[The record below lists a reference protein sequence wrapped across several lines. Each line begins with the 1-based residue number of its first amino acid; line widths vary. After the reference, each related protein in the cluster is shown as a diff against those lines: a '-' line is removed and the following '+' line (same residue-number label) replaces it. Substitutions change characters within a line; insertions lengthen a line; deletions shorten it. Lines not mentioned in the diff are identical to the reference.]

1 MKKILLSLS
10 ICSFVFLLLSHFYEV
25 SQWQQASLNNLTAS
39 IQSENPSLASVRTYQ
54 ADFRKMKEDNI
65 ASSLMDFCQNE
76 KIALLTTKM
85 ESRDFYYV
93 TYTTRLFLPDS
104 IDPEILKLSG
114 INGLFGLNGNISAS
128 TLPEGDQKQINMLNG
143 FLNTASDD
151 QTMIVPFFSF
161 LSGNQ
166 ETEPVDEYPV
176 TVIAENEQSLNRLM
190 EYFPDYFEEQD
201 SSIVSVGYGFVAS
214 AKQIL
219 NEFWVSPFLILYLV
233 STLLV
238 FTAWIVMKRK
248 EISIHKLNGIDTWT
262 TFRRIFSK
270 DLLWFGLCIPCLSLP
285 ATLFILMRFP
295 ASSIQAF
302 YLKTGLPFLCIH
314 LISVGLMVI
323 EGLLSIQWMKLSL
336 KSTSNKAST
345 NLMLSLCL
353 GCLFCTAIL
362 ILPASQSIQACLT
375 NLRDLY
381 ILESHKSVFTGYLT
395 DSFWNTQ
402 KTEDSETTSIETI
415 ANDIEVMTKWNQFL
429 EEHDGIYE
437 DFSLMEF
444 TFSNELHEMG
454 QPFVQVNANYLKD
467 YQIVLEDGTMLNLDQ
482 YPAEFPLI
490 LIPEGRVA
498 ELKEN
503 DQFRMMC
510 QAGQKLY
517 VKDGIRLY
525 PHLVSDQNVS
535 QIPYQDPVIC
545 VSQPPT
551 NYGQSYR
558 FIPVEGEQTEQ
569 EVQEFLQANDLEG
582 ILNYSLNT
590 LNYTNTKNS
599 VTISLLQNGLVMLIY
614 LLCLGVMLKSLLQ
627 IWLAS
632 DQKLIAVQYHLGLSW
647 FKRYQV
653 WFAIGILM
661 CLCVLLVLLLK
672 KASIKTIVAGSLTYL
687 LLFIAISW
695 TTIRKFEKGRIHRIL
710 KGEQSL

>member
-10 ICSFVFLLLSHFYEV
+10 ICSFVFLLLSNFYEV
-25 SQWQQASLNNLTAS
+25 SQWQQTSLNNLTAS
-39 IQSENPSLASVRTYQ
+39 IQSEGPSLASIRTYQ
-54 ADFRKMKEDNI
+54 ADFRKMKEDKI

-76 KIALLTTKM
+76 KITLLMTKM
-85 ESRDFYYV
+85 ESRDFYYA

-104 IDPEILKLSG
+104 VDPEILKLSG
-114 INGLFGLNGNISAS
+114 INGLFGLNGNLSAS
-128 TLPEGDQKQINMLNG
+128 TLPKGDQKQINMLNG

-161 LSGNQ
+161 LSGDQ
-166 ETEPVDEYPV
+166 ETEPIDEYPV
-176 TVIAENEQSLNRLM
+176 TVIAENEQSLDRLM
-190 EYFPDYFEEQD
+190 EHFPNYFKEQD

-238 FTAWIVMKRK
+238 FTAWIVIKRK
-248 EISIHKLNGIDTWT
+248 EISIHKLNGVDTWT

-270 DLLWFGLCIPCLSLP
+270 DLLWFGLSIPCLSL
-285 ATLFILMRFP
+285 AAAVFILLRFP

-314 LISVGLMVI
+314 LISVGLMGI
-323 EGLLSIQWMKLSL
+323 KGLLSIQWMRLSL

-345 NLMLSLCL
+345 NLILSLCL

-402 KTEDSETTSIETI
+402 KTDDSETNSIEAI

-467 YQIVLEDGTMLNLDQ
+467 YQIMLEDGTMLNLDQ
-482 YPAEFPLI
+482 YPAQLPLI
-490 LIPEGRVA
+490 LIPESRVA

-503 DQFRMMC
+503 DQLRMMC
-510 QAGQKLY
+510 QSGQKLY

-525 PHLVSDQNVS
+525 PHLVSDQTIS
-535 QIPYQDPVIC
+535 QIPYRDPVIR
-545 VSQPPT
+545 VNQPPT

-569 EVQEFLQANDLEG
+569 EVQEFLKTNHLEG

-590 LNYTNTKNS
+590 LNYNNTKNS

-661 CLCVLLVLLLK
+661 YLCVLLVLLLK
-672 KASIKTIVAGSLTYL
+672 KAAIKTIAAGSLTYL
-687 LLFIAISW
+687 LLLIVISW